1 MPKKPRSI
9 IVHLRVRTS
18 TLDNYME
25 YMPNI
30 TDPVPVCTSSSVK
43 FEEFSTTDV
52 VSVAPKGTD
61 EPVPYDKC
69 GNLAGAV
76 VGPTY
81 ELSSDE
87 SKTDDN
93 PRDVNGVFLCNQ
105 DHRDTRVYPRK
116 NSSVCWW
123 DGHHFDTKPVFIPKR
138 ILEDGTYSIYGN
150 FCSPECAMSYLWNEG
165 DIDNET
171 RWERGALIGEMTRK
185 VFNGSVE
192 KICEALPRWALK
204 EYGGEFTIDEFRRIN
219 THPDAEHTTY
229 YPPVTADI
237 PIVKVNNVPARPR
250 VAISSRVVIHD
261 ERIRKAEQNL
271 LENSKKVSSAIT
283 LGKSTHS
290 NTVMRKKRPTG
301 GLASMMNIRV
311 VESPTLTT

>member
-25 YMPNI
+25 YVPDI
-30 TDPVPVCTSSSVK
+30 TDPKPVCTSSSVP
-43 FEEFSTTDV
+43 FEAFNVTQDESHDT
-52 VSVAPKGTD
+52 S

-69 GNLAGAV
+69 GNTSASHQ
-76 VGPTY
+76 Y
-81 ELSSDE
+81 ESHTE
-87 SKTDDN
+87 STNKDDN
-93 PRDVNGVFLCNQ
+93 PRDINGVFLCNQ
-105 DHRDTRVYPRK
+105 DHRDTSVYPRK

-138 ILEDGTYSIYGN
+138 ILEDGTYSVYGN
-150 FCSPECAMSYLWNEG
+150 FCSPECALSYLWNEG

-171 RWERGALIGEMTRK
+171 RWERGSLLGEMSRK
-185 VFNGSVE
+185 VFNGTIE
-192 KICEALPRWALK
+192 HIREALPRWALK
-204 EYGGEFTIDEFRRIN
+204 EYGGEFTIDEFRKIN

-237 PIVKVNNVPARPR
+237 PIVRVKNVPVRPR

-271 LENSKKVSSAIT
+271 RESSQKTTASST
-283 LGKSTHS
+283 SFGHTTVPTGKT
-290 NTVMRKKRPTG
+290 RPTG

-311 VESPTLTT
+311 VESPTL

>member
-1 MPKKPRSI
+1 MPKKPHSI

-18 TLDNYME
+18 TLDNYMKYE
-25 YMPNI
+25 PNI
-30 TDPVPVCTSSSVK
+30 TDPKPVCTSSTVN
-43 FEEFSTTDV
+43 FEEFSTM
-52 VSVAPKGTD
+52 SVTSETSKDTH
-61 EPVPYDKC
+61 EPIPYDKSMKM
-69 GNLAGAV
+69 LV
-76 VGPTY
+76 TTTGPTY
-81 ELSSDE
+81 ELSTED
-87 SKTDDN
+87 SKADDN

-105 DHRDTRVYPRK
+105 DHRDTHVYPRK

-138 ILEDGTYSIYGN
+138 ILDNGTYSVYGN

-185 VFNGSVE
+185 VFNGKAE
-192 KICEALPRWALK
+192 KIREALPRWSLK

-219 THPDAEHTTY
+219 THPGAEHTTY

-237 PIVKVNNVPARPR
+237 PIVRVKNVSSRPH
-250 VAISSRVVIHD
+250 VAVSSRVVIHD

-271 LENSKKVSSAIT
+271 LEKSQKVPSGIGQSMHSSM
-283 LGKSTHS
+283 KSG
-290 NTVMRKKRPTG
+290 KKRPTG

-311 VESPTLTT
+311 VESPPALST

>member
-25 YMPNI
+25 YVPNI
-30 TDPVPVCTSSSVK
+30 TDPKPVCTSSSVP
-43 FEEFSTTDV
+43 FEEFSTVDIV
-52 VSVAPKGTD
+52 PEHPRGDD
-61 EPVPYDKC
+61 EPVPYDRC
-69 GNLAGAV
+69 GNLGAT
-76 VGPTY
+76 GPAH
-81 ELSSDE
+81 EFSMDE
-87 SKTDDN
+87 ASVN
-93 PRDVNGVFLCNQ
+93 EVPRDVNGVFLCNQ
-105 DHRDTRVYPRK
+105 EHRDTRVYPRK

-138 ILEDGTYSIYGN
+138 ILEDGTYSVYGN
-150 FCSPECAMSYLWNEG
+150 FCSPECAMSYLWNEC

-185 VFNGSVE
+185 VFNGTID
-192 KICEALPRWALK
+192 KIREALPRWALK
-204 EYGGEFTIDEFRRIN
+204 EYGGEFTIDEFRKIN

-237 PIVKVNNVPARPR
+237 PIVRVKNVPARPR
-250 VAISSRVVIHD
+250 VAVSSRVVIHD
-261 ERIRKAEQNL
+261 DRIRKAEQNL
-271 LENSKKVSSAIT
+271 LD
-283 LGKSTHS
+283 KSQKTAPSIASGHS
-290 NTVMRKKRPTG
+290 GRSGVATGKKRPTG

-311 VESPTLTT
+311 VESPTLVA

>member
-18 TLDNYME
+18 ALDNYME
-25 YMPNI
+25 YVPDI
-30 TDPVPVCTSSSVK
+30 TDPKPVCTSSSVP
-43 FEEFSTTDV
+43 FEEFSRMD
-52 VSVAPKGTD
+52 SEQYAGNSTD

-69 GNLAGAV
+69 GSLVSA
-76 VGPTY
+76 VGP
-81 ELSSDE
+81 SSTDE
-87 SKTDDN
+87 TTHDAN

-138 ILEDGTYSIYGN
+138 ILEDGTYSVYGN

-185 VFNGSVE
+185 VFNG
-192 KICEALPRWALK
+192 KIDKIREALPRWALK
-204 EYGGEFTIDEFRRIN
+204 EYGGEFTIDEFREIN

-237 PIVKVNNVPARPR
+237 PIVRVKNVPARPR
-250 VAISSRVVIHD
+250 AAVSSRVVIQD
-261 ERIRKAEQNL
+261 ERIRKAEKNL
-271 LENSKKVSSAIT
+271 LEKSKKTPSSGHSVLDT
-283 LGKSTHS
+283 MGLG
-290 NTVMRKKRPTG
+290 KKRPTG

-311 VESPTLTT
+311 VESPTLST